1 MEIES
6 SVVTNLL
13 TTKEAAAMLKMSPRT
28 LEHWREIGGGPPF
41 LKVGRAVRYE
51 HHAIGG
57 YLAGRSCQNTSE
69 ARVASQGGVIAGHR
83 RRSSR

>member
-6 SVVTNLL
+6 TVIASLL
-13 TTKEAAAMLKMSPRT
+13 TTKQAAAMLKMSPRT

-41 LKVGRAVRYE
+41 LKVGRAVRYD
-51 HHAIGG
+51 HQAIGG
-57 YLAGRSCQNTSE
+57 YLAGRTCQNTSE
-69 ARVASQGGVIAGHR
+69 ARIASQSAEVAGYR